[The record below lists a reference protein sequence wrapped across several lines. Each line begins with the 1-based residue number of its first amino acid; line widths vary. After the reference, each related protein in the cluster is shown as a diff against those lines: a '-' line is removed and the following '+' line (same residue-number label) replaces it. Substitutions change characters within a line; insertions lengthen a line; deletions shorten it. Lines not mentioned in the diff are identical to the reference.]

1 MVNSINPVSGAE
13 EEVVMTDKYQVLP
26 HYIVEHGAK
35 VSQRMVNRATH
46 VSLGDSA
53 LVIMTDLQET
63 APFSIEPTASIDAT
77 NEKMIACGVRLLFVT
92 DIDDNLLGIVTYSDL
107 RGEKP
112 VQYIKEHGGNRE
124 DIMAR
129 DIMTPKDN
137 LSALRFADVSRA
149 SVGDII
155 QTMSEL
161 GRQHTLVMETTEQ
174 GESVIRGIFSTS
186 QICRQVGVSFEP
198 ALRANTFAD
207 VERAV
212 VSA

>member
-1 MVNSINPVSGAE
+1 
-13 EEVVMTDKYQVLP
+13 
-26 HYIVEHGAK
+26 
-35 VSQRMVNRATH
+35 
-46 VSLGDSA
+46 
-53 LVIMTDLQET
+53 
-63 APFSIEPTASIDAT
+63 
-77 NEKMIACGVRLLFVT
+77 MIACGVRLLFVT